1 MRRFIPIF
9 SGLVLVGLVVLP
21 MIASAQLGATT
32 PSDCCRI
39 KKDITISGATTYDG
53 STGNERTGDN
63 AGKCMKGEVVGWQ
76 EGVENPGDMKCTLK
90 GREVDIDCPTI
101 DWGNFCLLNTIIN
114 ITDWIFYIFVTLTM
128 IMAIWAGILFMTAG
142 GDATKIEKARG
153 MVIYIVIGIA
163 IAIAA
168 KIIPGIVGGIIGG

>member
-1 MRRFIPIF
+1 
-9 SGLVLVGLVVLP
+9 

-39 KKDITISGATTYDG
+39 KKDITISGAATYNGDG
-53 STGNERTGDN
+53 TPRTGDDE
-63 AGKCMKGEVVGWQ
+63 GKCMKGEVVGWQ
-76 EGVENPGDMKCTLK
+76 EGVDPGDMKCTLK

-114 ITDWIFYIFVTLTM
+114 ITDWIFYIFVTLTV